1 MFSFRKWIIFSL
13 TLLLHLPF
21 EAAQNQQES
30 KDKNMTKNNKWPFLI
45 LRHMGAINRTP
56 DYAAELFKIHD
67 RFPGVI
73 EEIWF
78 SSGAGGSWWRGADF
92 TRKRCEQLKPLAEA
106 ARKRGIMFSIQQN
119 SLGHGTDPEVLK
131 WKDLVFKEDDWVL
144 SVSGKREPGTLCPTS
159 PRVLEVYYK
168 QASIYLKELKP
179 SSFWPDDDM
188 RLDGKP
194 FGCFC
199 PRCLERF
206 NRETG
211 RNVTREMLRDAFWG
225 NTPDGQMR
233 HDWIEYNSRRIAD
246 FAAQLRKAVD
256 DVYPECRL
264 GRQANPAFG
273 RYNGYSYQHLLK
285 TMAGKSGEVGIRPGG
300 GFYSDSRPREMLKK
314 AIDIARESSRC
325 IKYGFVRQICYE
337 AENYPHISMLKT
349 PEAEMIECAMMLF
362 AGADSLALY
371 WHDAANRESPEN
383 SHFFLQTVAEFR
395 PYFETIRDTVKD
407 LPLGGI
413 AFYRGNDLQNS
424 LANDWVH
431 TIEPQET
438 PLWENAI
445 PMGVPEAEPEVYAI
459 SERTVRELTAAD
471 LQFLS
476 RRTTLIDVKSF
487 RDLQNRFPK
496 TKFLQKVNCI
506 IPAVGTAE
514 LFDGKSALGVT
525 LAMQPVDNTVKPL
538 STLSS
543 ANGYCGSCII
553 PTDNHGYMI
562 VIQRFS
568 DWTGYRRKAIL
579 DAVDS
584 TLNGGLSI
592 RLEPGG
598 FAIAPMARMTEDGK
612 TAAAFL
618 INTSIGK
625 TPILRLKIRR
635 PAFREWELLYFDK
648 TPVKAKVLSA
658 SEHEIELELP
668 ALRGWEP
675 VMIKGKN

>member
-30 KDKNMTKNNKWPFLI
+30 KGKNMTKNSKWPFLI
-45 LRHMGAINRTP
+45 LRHMPAINRTP

-67 RFPGVI
+67 QFPGVI

-78 SSGAGGSWWRGADF
+78 ANTYSWWRG
-92 TRKRCEQLKPLAEA
+92 TEYIKKNCEVLKPLAEEC
-106 ARKRGIMFSIQQN
+106 RKRGIRFAIQQI
-119 SLGHGTDPEVLK
+119 SLGHGVDPNVLQ
-131 WKDLVFKEDDWVL
+131 WDGLIFSEDDWVF

-159 PRVLEVYYK
+159 PRVLKEYYK
-168 QASIYLKELKP
+168 QATILLKELKP
-179 SSFWPDDDM
+179 SSIWPDDDM

-225 NTPDGQMR
+225 NKPDGQMR

-246 FAAQLRKAVD
+246 LAAQLRNAVD

-383 SHFFLQTVAEFR
+383 SHFYMQTVAEFR
-395 PYFETIRDTVKD
+395 PYFETIRDTVKGSSI
-407 LPLGGI
+407 GGI

-445 PMGVPEAEPEVYAI
+445 PMGVPEAEPEVYAL

-476 RRTTLIDVKSF
+476 SRTTLIDVKSF
-487 RDLQNRFPK
+487 RDLQKRFPK

-598 FAIAPMARMTEDGK
+598 FAVAPMARMTKDGR

-625 TPILRLKIRR
+625 TPVLRLKIRR
-635 PAFREWELLYFDK
+635 PAYRNWELIYFDK
-648 TPVKAKVLSA
+648 SPVNAKILA
-658 SEHEIELELP
+658 ANEQEIELELP

>member
-30 KDKNMTKNNKWPFLI
+30 KDKTMTKNSKWPFLI
-45 LRHMGAINRTP
+45 LRHMSAINKTP

-67 RFPGVI
+67 QFPGVI

-78 SSGAGGSWWRGADF
+78 ANTYSWWRGMEYI
-92 TRKRCEQLKPLAEA
+92 KKNCEVLKPLAEEC
-106 ARKRGIMFSIQQN
+106 RKRGIRFAIQQC
-119 SLGHGTDPEVLK
+119 SLGHGVDPNVLK
-131 WKDLVFKEDDWVL
+131 WDGLVFSEDDWMF

-159 PRVLEVYYK
+159 PRVLKEYYK
-168 QASIYLKELKP
+168 QATILLKELKP
-179 SSFWPDDDM
+179 SSIWPDDDM

-199 PRCLERF
+199 PRCMERF

-211 RNVTREMLRDAFWG
+211 RNVTREILMEAFWG
-225 NTPDGQMR
+225 KSPDGKLR

-246 FAAQLRKAVD
+246 LAAQLRKAVD

-273 RYNGYSYQHLLK
+273 RYNGYNYQRLLQ
-285 TMAGKSGEVGIRPGG
+285 TMAGKSGEAGIRPGG
-300 GFYSDSRPREMLKK
+300 GFYSDSRPREMLKE
-314 AIDIARESSRC
+314 AINVARESSRC

-383 SHFFLQTVAEFR
+383 SHFYMQTVAEFR
-395 PYFETIRDTVKD
+395 PYFETIRDTVKGSSI
-407 LPLGGI
+407 GGI

-424 LANDWVH
+424 LMEDWVH

-438 PLWENAI
+438 RLWENAV
-445 PMGVPEAEPEVYAI
+445 PMGVPEAEPEVYAL
-459 SERTVRELTAAD
+459 SERTAREMTDAD
-471 LQFLS
+471 LQYLS

-487 RDLQNRFPK
+487 RDLQKRFPK

-514 LFDGKSALGVT
+514 LFDGKSALNVT

-538 STLSS
+538 STLSTMPG
-543 ANGYCGSCII
+543 ACGTCII
-553 PTDNHGYMI
+553 PTDHNGKMI

-584 TLNGGLSI
+584 TLNDGLSI

-598 FAIAPMARMTEDGK
+598 FAVAPMSRMTKDGR

-635 PAFREWELLYFDK
+635 PAFRNWELIYFDK
-648 TPVKAKVLSA
+648 SPVNAKILA
-658 SEHEIELELP
+658 ANEQEIELELP

>member
-30 KDKNMTKNNKWPFLI
+30 KGKNMTKNSKWPFLI
-45 LRHMGAINRTP
+45 LRHMRAINRTP

-78 SSGAGGSWWRGADF
+78 ANTYSWWRG
-92 TRKRCEQLKPLAEA
+92 TEYIKKNCEVLKPLAEEC
-106 ARKRGIMFSIQQN
+106 RKRGIRFAIQQI
-119 SLGHGTDPEVLK
+119 SLGHGVDPNVLQ
-131 WKDLVFKEDDWVL
+131 WDGLIFSEDDWVL

-159 PRVLEVYYK
+159 PRVLKEYYK
-168 QASIYLKELKP
+168 QATIHLKELKP
-179 SSFWPDDDM
+179 SSIWPDDDM

-199 PRCLERF
+199 PRCMERF

-225 NTPDGQMR
+225 NTPDGKLR

-246 FAAQLRKAVD
+246 LAAQLRKAVD

-273 RYNGYSYQHLLK
+273 RYNGYNYQHLLQ

-383 SHFFLQTVAEFR
+383 SHFYMQTVAEFR

-476 RRTTLIDVKSF
+476 SRTTLIDVKSF

-514 LFDGKSALGVT
+514 LFDGKSALNVT
-525 LAMQPVDNTVKPL
+525 LAIQPVDNTVKPL
-538 STLSS
+538 STLSTMP
-543 ANGYCGSCII
+543 GTCGSCII
-553 PTDNHGYMI
+553 PTDHNGKMI

-598 FAIAPMARMTEDGK
+598 FAVAPMSRMTKDGR

>member
-30 KDKNMTKNNKWPFLI
+30 KDKNMTKNSKWPFLI
-45 LRHMGAINRTP
+45 LRHMAAINRTP

-78 SSGAGGSWWRGADF
+78 SSGGFGSWWRGADF
-92 TRKRCEQLKPLAEA
+92 TRKRCEELKPLAEA
-106 ARKRGIMFSIQQN
+106 ARKRGIIFSIQQCA
-119 SLGHGTDPEVLK
+119 LGHGTDPEVLK

-246 FAAQLRKAVD
+246 LAAQLRKAVD

-264 GRQANPAFG
+264 GIQANPAFG

-300 GFYSDSRPREMLKK
+300 GFYSDSCPRVMLKK
-314 AIDIARESSRC
+314 AINVARESSRC

-383 SHFFLQTVAEFR
+383 SHFYMQTVAEFR

-445 PMGVPEAEPEVYAI
+445 PMGVPEAEPEVYAL

-476 RRTTLIDVKSF
+476 SRTTLIDVKSF

-514 LFDGKSALGVT
+514 LFDGKSALNVT

-538 STLSS
+538 STLST

-598 FAIAPMARMTEDGK
+598 FAVAPMSRMTKDGR

-625 TPILRLKIRR
+625 TPVLRLKIRR
-635 PAFREWELLYFDK
+635 PAFRNWELIYFDK
-648 TPVKAKVLSA
+648 SPVNAKILA
-658 SEHEIELELP
+658 ATEQEIELELP